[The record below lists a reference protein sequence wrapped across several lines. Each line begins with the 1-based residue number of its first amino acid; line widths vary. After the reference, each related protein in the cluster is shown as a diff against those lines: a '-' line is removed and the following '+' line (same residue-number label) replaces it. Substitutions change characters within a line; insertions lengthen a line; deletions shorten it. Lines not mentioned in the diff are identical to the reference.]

1 MSVCFKLFVDNVFV
15 LDFDWLII
23 FIFYFLNLNLINYL
37 FGPTVGEGPK
47 THNELILKELC

>member
-23 FIFYFLNLNLINYL
+23 FIFYFLKLNLINYL